1 MFFSWQQLVALIVII
16 FFVFRLFKQK
26 RKKQINGN
34 EFTLWLVFWSISAL
48 AIIFLKPLDQLTAAL
63 GLSASGINLL
73 FYVATLV
80 LFYFIFKMRLH
91 LARLEQDLTTL
102 ARREAL
108 RGARSQINKAPKTA
122 SDSK

>member
-34 EFTLWLVFWSISAL
+34 EFILWLVFWSISAL

-122 SDSK
+122 SDPK